1 MDCSDFLDSYSDFR
15 DGRITDV
22 RRLRRLHYH
31 LGHCGPCSRYDA
43 SVRHGVGA
51 LGEIDPSPDFRR
63 RLRARIAARDDR
75 PLYHDD
81 QPMNHFG
88 TGAGIAAALML
99 AAAVALLV
107 YSGSDTLTPSSVAA
121 STVVADV
128 PPPSASPEPPR
139 AYPMVVVNPGV
150 PFVTFT
156 DLSISP
162 FRNAGATT
170 GAEFHVHS
178 DIPLGAWANLPR

>member
-43 SVRHGVGA
+43 SVRQGVGA

-63 RLRARIAARDDR
+63 RLRARIAAREE
-75 PLYHDD
+75 
-81 QPMNHFG
+81 QPMEHIG
-88 TGAGIAAALML
+88 AVAGIAAALML
-99 AAAVALLV
+99 AAAIALLV
-107 YSGSDTLTPSSVAA
+107 YSGSDTVAPAVATPA
-121 STVVADV
+121 VVAEA
-128 PPPSASPEPPR
+128 PASSNPEPPR

-150 PFVTFT
+150 PLITFT
-156 DLSISP
+156 DLSVSP
-162 FRNAGATT
+162 FRTAGTTT

-178 DIPLGAWANLPR
+178 EIPLGAWANLPR

>member
-1 MDCSDFLDSYSDFR
+1 MDCTDFLDAYSDFR

-43 SVRHGVGA
+43 SVRHGIRA
-51 LGEIDPSPDFRR
+51 LDEIDPSPDFRR
-63 RLRARIAARDDR
+63 RLRARIAAKEE
-75 PLYHDD
+75 
-81 QPMNHFG
+81 QPMEHISAG
-88 TGAGIAAALML
+88 AAGIAAALML

-107 YSGSDTLTPSSVAA
+107 YSGSDSVAPP
-121 STVVADV
+121 VVAPAVVAEV
-128 PPPSASPEPPR
+128 PPASPSPEAPR

-162 FRNAGATT
+162 FRTAGATT

-178 DIPLGAWANLPR
+178 DIPLDAWANLPR

>member
-63 RLRARIAARDDR
+63 RLRARLAA
-75 PLYHDD
+75 PD
-81 QPMNHFG
+81 QPPMEQH
-88 TGAGIAAALML
+88 GAGAGVAAALMV
-99 AAAVALLV
+99 AAAIALLV
-107 YSGSDTLTPSSVAA
+107 YSGSDSVGSQTIASPAA
-121 STVVADV
+121 APAVVADL
-128 PPPSASPEPPR
+128 PPVNTDREPPR

-162 FRNAGATT
+162 FRTAGETT
-170 GAEFHVHS
+170 GAEFHVHR